1 MREGKLAGFGD
12 FLDLWS
18 EKEVADKMT
27 PTFVTSVIMDANIKG
42 GVGVRR
48 EDTMFCFVHEFW
60 KMRRGQRFGY
70 V

>member
-1 MREGKLAGFGD
+1 MWEEKLSGFGD

-48 EDTMFCFVHEFW
+48 KDTVFCFVHMNF
-60 KMRRGQRFGY
+60 RRCI
-70 V
+70 

>member
-1 MREGKLAGFGD
+1 MWEGKLAGFGD

-27 PTFVTSVIMDANIKG
+27 PTSVTSVIMDANIQE

-48 EDTMFCFVHEFW
+48 KDIVFCFVHMSF
-60 KMRRGQRFGY
+60 RRC